1 MTTSKDTPD
10 PATSA
15 SSVLVRM
22 ARANCNRLIVKF
34 DPVEILRA
42 RRWPYAAK
50 ARRSV

>member
-22 ARANCNRLIVKF
+22 ARVNCNRLIVKF
-34 DPVEILRA
+34 DPVEIHRA
-42 RRWPYAAK
+42 RRWRYVAK